1 MFRRFMGKLMPMS
14 PDPAENDEEQFC
26 LIRWLDKNSHEIVPQ
41 RYISASSI
49 SIVLYETYQI
59 KIDSSERKGTVI
71 LKKTEST
78 RNSPTEEYHTTLL
91 TVTDILADIKEE
103 SNNNNKN
110 EQDDVP
116 IQIAVLMKLLQLVIA
131 GNSSN
136 DNDNDS
142 KFEVHKKCLNCDKLN
157 LCAKCFERRKESEIH
172 KSVHAFVHFKSPG
185 ELFGRSVIDDE
196 IAFAK
201 LTELCGNNVCD
212 LNVIHVRIMI
222 YAFQCLEKQVTTK
235 THTSDHPLIV
245 TTRLV
250 IQQIPVEDIELDD
263 ELGRGAFGSVFK
275 AKWISRKR
283 SVACKVIAVTNSRD
297 AELLEES
304 FLQN

>member
-142 KFEVHKKCLNCDKLN
+142 KFEVHK
-157 LCAKCFERRKESEIH
+157 
-172 KSVHAFVHFKSPG
+172 
-185 ELFGRSVIDDE
+185 
-196 IAFAK
+196 
-201 LTELCGNNVCD
+201 VCD